1 LRNGD
6 GRWRS
11 VDRIVVAAASTDAD
25 TIAELSALGQ
35 RRHIRLSVVP
45 LARTLFGAAVQLN
58 RIAELPVLEYR
69 TWNIPRSTLFLKR
82 VLDLTVGSVAL
93 VALTP
98 FAAIIAVVIKL
109 DSRGPIIFSQVRAGH
124 NQRPFRIRK
133 FRTMTADAEQRLQE
147 IVPFEKLSE
156 PMFKLRD
163 DPRVTRV
170 GRFLRR
176 WSLDET
182 PQLINVL
189 KGEMSLVGPR
199 PEQLDLVERYEPEHL
214 FRLSVKPGMTGPMQV
229 NGRGVLIFDERLEI
243 ERAYIENLSIGADIR
258 ILAMTIGAVLSGK
271 GAL

>member
-1 LRNGD
+1 
-6 GRWRS
+6 
-11 VDRIVVAAASTDAD
+11 
-25 TIAELSALGQ
+25 
-35 RRHIRLSVVP
+35 
-45 LARTLFGAAVQLN
+45 
-58 RIAELPVLEYR
+58 
-69 TWNIPRSTLFLKR
+69 
-82 VLDLTVGSVAL
+82 
-93 VALTP
+93 
-98 FAAIIAVVIKL
+98 
-109 DSRGPIIFSQVRAGH
+109 
-124 NQRPFRIRK
+124 
-133 FRTMTADAEQRLQE
+133 MTADAEQRLQE

-243 ERAYIENLSIGADIR
+243 ERAYIENLSIGTDIR
-258 ILAMTIGAVLSGK
+258 ILVMTVGAVLSGK